1 MSVRYVVD
9 SNVLLRFLTGQPPE
23 MAEVARRAIERASRV
38 EVTFEVYP
46 MTVAEVVYSLEG
58 KVYQVHR
65 KPVVDRLL
73 KLLDSP
79 GFRVHEKAIVFDAL
93 RRHETFNV
101 GFPDCYFAACA
112 KETEMTVLSFD
123 SDFDKF
129 QEGCRTRP
137 ESV

>member
-9 SNVLLRFLTGQPPE
+9 SNVLLRFLTGQPTE
-23 MAEVARRAIERASRV
+23 MAEHARVAIEKAAKGDM
-38 EVTFEVYP
+38 TLEVYP

-58 KVYQVHR
+58 KVYQVDR
-65 KPVVDRLL
+65 KAVVDRLL

-79 GFRVHEKAIVFDAL
+79 GFRVHEKGVVFEAL
-93 RRHETFNV
+93 RRHQAFNV
-101 GFPDCYFAACA
+101 SFPDCYFAACA
-112 KETEMTVLSFD
+112 KESKMTVLSFD

>member
-23 MAEVARRAIERASRV
+23 MAEMARLAIEKAARGEA
-38 EVTFEVYP
+38 TLEVYP

-58 KVYQVHR
+58 KVYQVDR
-65 KPVVDRLL
+65 KAVVDRLL

-93 RRHETFNV
+93 RRHQTFNV
-101 GFPDCYFAACA
+101 SFPDCYFAACA
-112 KETEMTVLSFD
+112 KETKMTVLSFD
-123 SDFDKF
+123 SDYDKF
-129 QEGCRTRP
+129 KECCRTMP
-137 ESV
+137 ESL